1 MDALLSKN
9 AMCRATTMEKLE
21 AEKSGGW
28 MVDGEDKPEL
38 KNAQENDTIDWEITK

>member
-9 AMCRATTMEKLE
+9 AMCRATTAMEQFE

-38 KNAQENDTIDWEITK
+38 KNAQENDTID